1 MEEISENTNTNTN
14 INLKEMFHD
23 KTKIDKSFYDVAIPN
38 INKYKK
44 YYIDEY
50 CLQIL
55 LKFKQKKFRN

>member
-1 MEEISENTNTNTN
+1 
-14 INLKEMFHD
+14 MFPD